1 MLKIVKLI
9 IITQFL
15 TACATGTQKIAI
27 GLEEPT
33 QLLLQSEA
41 LVGMSVSINNQLPF
55 IILKNELTRNKLGI
69 WGDHEKE
76 DNEKYELFIL
86 NVNPGNNR
94 LSVTSEGQKI
104 YDKELYF
111 SKGQKR
117 IVRVEK

>member
-55 IILKNELTRNKLGI
+55 IILKNELTRNKLGM
-69 WGDHEKE
+69 WDYEKE

>member
-1 MLKIVKLI
+1 MWDD
-9 IITQFL
+9 
-15 TACATGTQKIAI
+15 
-27 GLEEPT
+27 
-33 QLLLQSEA
+33 
-41 LVGMSVSINNQLPF
+41 N
-55 IILKNELTRNKLGI
+55 
-69 WGDHEKE
+69 EKE